1 MKLPDFKTEEGEI
14 RFWERHSIGDYWED
28 LLESKDTF
36 KRPKLKPV
44 SIKFDPLV
52 LQKVKMLAKKRSLS
66 YSAYNKISASKG
78 IEDEMTHRS
87 SR

>member
-1 MKLPDFKTEEGEI
+1 MKLPDFKTKEEEI

-28 LLESKDTF
+28 LLESNDTF

-52 LQKVKMLAKKRSLS
+52 LQKVKMLAKKEEPVLQRI
-66 YSAYNKISASKG
+66 YKISACK
-78 IEDEMTHRS
+78 EH
-87 SR
+87 